1 MISFFFVLRHFI
13 CFLWDNNS
21 FLLQFAH
28 KFCKFFPHALK
39 GQKLLATCES
49 WVKSFYFPNWG
60 IIFLQLGKW
69 FRPVWLKLPNTP
81 WTNGH
86 RLKGIENRWPKG
98 KAKVK
103 GRLIEVARP
112 EGAEALS
119 PGHRPG
125 LSCSQTCRPV
135 RAKALKLTRKFIKL
149 LPLQGALLTVTI
161 PRALPWAKSFCPF
174 RACCLYPLPWA
185 MNFWDFSPFQ
195 PYSSS
200 DFWRL
205 FESQCIVTTSQ
216 IGKCAMVD
224 CFSYIRKCSLLQP
237 DSAVRLPFMPHNS
250 FQMRSG

>member
-1 MISFFFVLRHFI
+1 MK
-13 CFLWDNNS
+13 
-21 FLLQFAH
+21 Q
-28 KFCKFFPHALK
+28 
-39 GQKLLATCES
+39 
-49 WVKSFYFPNWG
+49 
-60 IIFLQLGKW
+60 
-69 FRPVWLKLPNTP
+69 LKL
-81 WTNGH
+81 
-86 RLKGIENRWPKG
+86 KQIELYGWNYP
-98 KAKVK
+98 
-103 GRLIEVARP
+103 IRP
-112 EGAEALS
+112 ERAEALS

-125 LSCSQTCRPV
+125 LSYLQTWRPV

-224 CFSYIRKCSLLQP
+224 CFSYIWKCHYYSQILLWDCPSCRIIPSKWGQ
-237 DSAVRLPFMPHNS
+237 DTWIWLHLRALREQGNS
-250 FQMRSG
+250 SER